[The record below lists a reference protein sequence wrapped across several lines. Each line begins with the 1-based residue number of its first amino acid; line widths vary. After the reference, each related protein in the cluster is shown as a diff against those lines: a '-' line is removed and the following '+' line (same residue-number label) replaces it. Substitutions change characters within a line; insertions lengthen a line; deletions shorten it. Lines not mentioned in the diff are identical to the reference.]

1 MAEVIAPVIPCIPA
15 SVVGRRGALGGFGG
29 TRLVAGASWVDA
41 RPERGA
47 RAVFG
52 EYGRDPRARLA
63 PPRAMPAAQRLF
75 RQALLLG
82 HSADDDLLPNGD
94 RPEAVVR

>member
-63 PPRAMPAAQRLF
+63 PPRAMPAAQSLL
-75 RQALLLG
+75 RQALLPY
-82 HSADDDLLPNGD
+82 SCSSSLL
-94 RPEAVVR
+94 RMRKKRVRRRQ